1 MVVAAAPSS
10 MASAAV
16 HVQYQAPWWRKGLL
30 ALSGRLD
37 RDGLRRLPAGG
48 PYAGEPRA
56 ARRAR
61 GRAAGL
67 AQAVRQAGAARHEH
81 PRRRAEDHQARDQ
94 GAAVPLRVARRGGVA
109 GRRRHR
115 QDLRQPHVAGALP
128 RPGRRPRPRRRRQG
142 LRVDRRAPPPRAPS
156 PRRPPTRRPPINA
169 PLSRADLRRAAVGPR
184 GRHHEGAGGREEG
197 GPRLCCGGEGD
208 RGLRAGGH
216 ARGGGGTAEPCGRD
230 RQDRAPGGQEAE
242 RLLPC
247 VVPGGD
253 GGGAAGG
260 QAGGAARWQGGE
272 RGGAAL

>member
-1 MVVAAAPSS
+1 M
-10 MASAAV
+10 
-16 HVQYQAPWWRKGLL
+16 
-30 ALSGRLD
+30 
-37 RDGLRRLPAGG
+37 
-48 PYAGEPRA
+48 
-56 ARRAR
+56 
-61 GRAAGL
+61 
-67 AQAVRQAGAARHEH
+67 
-81 PRRRAEDHQARDQ
+81 
-94 GAAVPLRVARRGGVA
+94 PLRVARRGGVA

-169 PLSRADLRRAAVGPR
+169 RPLSRADLRRAAVGSR
-184 GRHHEGAGGREEG
+184 GRHHEGAGGREAR

-216 ARGGGGTAEPCGRD
+216 ARGGGGAAEQERRGR
-230 RQDRAPGGQEAE
+230 QARAPGGQGAE

-260 QAGGAARWQGGE
+260 QAGGAARGQGGE